1 MTRIWSARGSLGRGL
16 VLGIWSVIV
25 GFPIYWLLITSIKP
39 PLAISGGAT
48 YLPFVDFKPTLAA
61 WQWIIS
67 ADARGDVLKAFLN
80 SSIAA
85 GGSAVIATFLGALA
99 AYGLTRFSYRF
110 GPWRN
115 DDIGFWFISQRML
128 PPVAVVLAFLIM
140 FRDLQLLDTQL
151 GLAIAYTGF
160 SIPFAVWILKD
171 TFASL
176 PPELED
182 SAQVDGCT
190 RMQAFTKIALPLA
203 APGLVASFLFCFV
216 FSWNEYLFALML
228 TFQNATT
235 VPLLL
240 ASRITT
246 FGTEW
251 DKLSALT
258 LVNALPAAV
267 MGVFLL
273 RFLTYGLGGTTK

>member
-1 MTRIWSARGSLGRGL
+1 MTSARSARGSLGRGL

-25 GFPIYWLLITSIKP
+25 GFPLYWLLITSIKP

-48 YLPFVDFKPTLAA
+48 YLPFVDFQPTLSA
-61 WQWIIS
+61 WQWLVS
-67 ADARGDVLKAFLN
+67 PDARGDVLKAFLN
-80 SSIAA
+80 SGIAA
-85 GGSAVIATFLGALA
+85 GGSALAATFLGALA
-99 AYGLTRFSYRF
+99 AYGLARFRYRF

-128 PPVAVVLAFLIM
+128 PPVAIVLAFLIM
-140 FRDLQLLDTQL
+140 FRDLQLLDTQI

-160 SIPFAVWILKD
+160 SLPFAVWILKD

-176 PPELED
+176 PVELED

-190 RMQAFTKIALPLA
+190 RMQAFTKIALPLS
-203 APGLVASFLFCFV
+203 APGLVASLLFCFV

-258 LVNALPAAV
+258 LVNAAPAAV
-267 MGVFLL
+267 MSLFLL
-273 RFLTYGLGGTTK
+273 RFMTHNLGGSGK